1 MQICPISRD
10 IERICGSYYSIN
22 RRRLQRRLAGWLFGP
37 LVGWGFAFAVGPK
50 LGYNNPQLIGLSS
63 PALEDILKALITG
76 ISGFVGSHLAEYLL
90 ANTDWEVAGT
100 VYGPYDNIA
109 NLCGA
114 LELYPAEL
122 SRLDVMTF
130 VLEQSQP
137 DAVFHLAAQPLVSVS
152 RRDPWGTI
160 ETNVRMQLNVL
171 EGVARVKPECRVLAV
186 ASSEEYGLVSK
197 EDLPIDE
204 DTPLRPLSPYAV
216 SKVAQDLLGLQYHL
230 THKLDVVR
238 VRPFNHIG
246 PRQRIG
252 FVAPDFASQVARVER
267 GLQPPVIEVGN
278 LEARRDFSDVRDVVR
293 AYHLLVTQ
301 GRAGQVYNVGS
312 GESHAVQDILDTLL
326 SMTDVEIEV
335 RQDPKRMRPSDVPEV
350 ICDATRIRQ
359 DTGWQPAISF
369 EQSLADILN
378 FWRQEVTKQAEGQA
392 E

>member
-1 MQICPISRD
+1 M
-10 IERICGSYYSIN
+10 
-22 RRRLQRRLAGWLFGP
+22 
-37 LVGWGFAFAVGPK
+37 
-50 LGYNNPQLIGLSS
+50 
-63 PALEDILKALITG
+63 KALITG

-109 NLCGA
+109 DLCGT

-171 EGVARVKPECRVLAV
+171 EGVARVQPQCRVLAV
-186 ASSEEYGLVSK
+186 ASSEEYGLVS
-197 EDLPIDE
+197 EQDLPIDE
-204 DTPLRPLSPYAV
+204 DTPLRPLNPYAV

-230 THKLDVVR
+230 SHKLDVVR

-267 GLQPPVIEVGN
+267 GLQPPVMEVGN

-301 GRAGQVYNVGS
+301 GRSGQVYNVGS
-312 GESHAVQDILDTLL
+312 GESHSVQDILDTLL

-350 ICDATRIRQ
+350 VCDASRIRE
-359 DTGWQPAISF
+359 DTGWQTTISF
-369 EQSLADILN
+369 EQSLEDILN
-378 FWRQEVTKQAEGQA
+378 FWRREVRKQVEGPSS
-392 E
+392 

>member
-1 MQICPISRD
+1 M
-10 IERICGSYYSIN
+10 
-22 RRRLQRRLAGWLFGP
+22 
-37 LVGWGFAFAVGPK
+37 GPK
-50 LGYNNPQLIGLSS
+50 VGYNNPQLIGRSS
-63 PALEDILKALITG
+63 PALEGILKALITG

-109 NLCGA
+109 DLCGT

-171 EGVARVKPECRVLAV
+171 EGVARVQPQCRVLAG
-186 ASSEEYGLVSK
+186 ASSEEYGLVS
-197 EDLPIDE
+197 EQDLPIDE
-204 DTPLRPLSPYAV
+204 DTPLRPLNPYAV

-230 THKLDVVR
+230 SHKLDVVR

-267 GLQPPVIEVGN
+267 GLQPPVMEVGN

-301 GRAGQVYNVGS
+301 GRSGQVYNVGS
-312 GESHAVQDILDTLL
+312 GESHSVQDILDTLL